1 MSFTKDKDTDNYI
14 TSKKSWEVIQQY
26 IPRDKIIYCPFYCDG
41 KQKVYLNELGFNNV
55 IHEDKDFFKCDNDFD
70 LIVDNPPFS
79 KMKSICEYLHKLD
92 NPFIIIA
99 PPRTL
104 NSKYFQ
110 QLFKSHLQLI
120 ITYDRP
126 TFTHLNNE
134 KCYTNPCGSIYYCY
148 KMNLDKDLIFI

>member
-1 MSFTKDKDTDNYI
+1 MFIEDKDTDNYV

-79 KMKSICEYLHKLD
+79 KMKSICYRLKEIDK
-92 NPFIIIA
+92 PFILIA

-120 ITYDRP
+120 IPFDRP
-126 TFTHLNNE
+126 KFTHLNNE
-134 KCYTNPCGSIYYCY
+134 KCYTNPCGSIYFCY
-148 KMNLDKDLIFI
+148 KMNLYNDLIFI